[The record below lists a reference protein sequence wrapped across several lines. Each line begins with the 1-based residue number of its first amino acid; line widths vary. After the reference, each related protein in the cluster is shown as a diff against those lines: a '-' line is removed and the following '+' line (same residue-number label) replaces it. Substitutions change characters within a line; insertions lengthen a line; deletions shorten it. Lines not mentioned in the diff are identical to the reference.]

1 MLLALLQ
8 QTAAAGLPP
17 AVLIA
22 LALAVAASLL
32 ALLVSIRIARRIR
45 AIGEAG
51 QPSAI
56 TARDQEPAADE

>member
-1 MLLALLQ
+1 MLLALLA

-22 LALAVAASLL
+22 LALAVAASVL
-32 ALLVSIRIARRIR
+32 ALVVSLRIARRIR

-51 QPSAI
+51 EPAAI
-56 TARDQEPAADE
+56 TSAGQEPADDE